1 MTDAASA
8 IIVAAI
14 MAVSSLVCQV
24 LINRSNR
31 TKRVAEDAEKEKKR
45 AVEDARKDENLQ
57 NRLANS
63 EGKVDEH
70 NGYAKMFSEIS
81 KDIAVIKNDIRTL
94 YKSKG

>member
-1 MTDAASA
+1 MSEAASA

-57 NRLANS
+57 NRLENI
-63 EGKVDEH
+63 ETKLDVH
-70 NGYAKMFSEIS
+70 NGYAALFSEIS
-81 KDIAVIKNDIRTL
+81 KDIAVIKNDIKTL
-94 YKSKG
+94 YKAKG